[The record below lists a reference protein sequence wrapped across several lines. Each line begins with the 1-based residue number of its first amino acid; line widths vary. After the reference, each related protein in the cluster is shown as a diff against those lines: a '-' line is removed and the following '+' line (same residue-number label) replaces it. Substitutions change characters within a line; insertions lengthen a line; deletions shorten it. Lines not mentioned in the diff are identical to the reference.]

1 MADGWVRVPRL
12 AGRRPRYG
20 GRLGGSVRLPC
31 GQVGLQIRRT
41 RHARAMQAD
50 DRTPFD
56 DVETIE
62 NRTPFD
68 ERVPFTRA
76 EARAAGIS
84 AKALIGG
91 RYQRLFYDLYVTA
104 AVVLT
109 PVVRAKAALKVC
121 PAGSQVSHFTA
132 AELWGAI
139 VPHQPLTHL
148 SSPQP
153 GVRSERRG
161 VQSHRLSAHSH
172 AVRFRGIRVSSPEQT
187 FIDLA
192 CVLPLVDLV
201 VLGDS
206 LVKAKRT
213 TVHRLVE
220 AVNAWRGW
228 GSRPARRAVGYVR
241 KGVDSP
247 METRLRM
254 LMVLAGLPE
263 PVVNHI
269 QFDAMGGW
277 AKRFDLSYPDLLLAS
292 STTVGS
298 TPRATSSGTAIL
310 IAAKSWTSKAGDSS
324 SYGPKGST
332 RNLTEPSN
340 GSPRR

>member
-1 MADGWVRVPRL
+1 
-12 AGRRPRYG
+12 
-20 GRLGGSVRLPC
+20 
-31 GQVGLQIRRT
+31 
-41 RHARAMQAD
+41 MQAD
-50 DRTPFD
+50 DRTPFED
-56 DVETIE
+56 
-62 NRTPFD
+62 RKPFD
-68 ERVPFTRA
+68 DTVPFTRA

-84 AKALIGG
+84 AKQLTGG

-132 AELWGAI
+132 AELWGVI

-161 VQSHRLSAHSH
+161 VQSHRLNAHSQ

-192 CVLPLVDLV
+192 CVLSLVDLV

-206 LVKAKRT
+206 LVKARRT

-220 AVNAWRGW
+220 AVNTWRGW
-228 GSRPARRAVGYVR
+228 GSRPARLAVGYVR

-269 QFDAMGGW
+269 EYDAMGAW
-277 AKRFDLSYPDLLLAS
+277 EKRFDLSYPDLLLVIEYDGRQHADNDTQWDHDIDRREELDIDGWRLIVIRS
-292 STTVGS
+292 KGIYAEPHRTLERIADAMRARGS
-298 TPRATSSGTAIL
+298 RDVPKRFRDEWRTHFPGRAA
-310 IAAKSWTSKAGDSS
+310 
-324 SYGPKGST
+324 
-332 RNLTEPSN
+332 
-340 GSPRR
+340 

>member
-1 MADGWVRVPRL
+1 
-12 AGRRPRYG
+12 
-20 GRLGGSVRLPC
+20 
-31 GQVGLQIRRT
+31 
-41 RHARAMQAD
+41 MQAD
-50 DRTPFD
+50 DRTPFED
-56 DVETIE
+56 
-62 NRTPFD
+62 RTPFD
-68 ERVPFTRA
+68 ETVPFTRA

-84 AKALIGG
+84 AKQLTGG

-161 VQSHRLSAHSH
+161 VHSHRLSAHSQ

-192 CVLPLVDLV
+192 CVLSLVDLV

-220 AVNAWRGW
+220 AVKAWRGW
-228 GSRPARRAVGYVR
+228 GSRPALRAVGYVR

-269 QFDAMGGW
+269 EYDAMGAW
-277 AKRFDLSYPDLLLAS
+277 AKRFDLSYPDLLLVIEYDGRQHADNDKQWDHDIDRREELDVDGWRLIVIRS
-292 STTVGS
+292 KGIYAEPHRTLERIADAMRARGS
-298 TPRATSSGTAIL
+298 RDVPKRFRDEWRAHFPGRSA
-310 IAAKSWTSKAGDSS
+310 
-324 SYGPKGST
+324 
-332 RNLTEPSN
+332 
-340 GSPRR
+340 

>member
-1 MADGWVRVPRL
+1 
-12 AGRRPRYG
+12 
-20 GRLGGSVRLPC
+20 
-31 GQVGLQIRRT
+31 
-41 RHARAMQAD
+41 MQAD
-50 DRTPFD
+50 DRTPLD
-56 DVETIE
+56 DVETME

-68 ERVPFTRA
+68 ERSPFTRA

-91 RYQRLFYDLYVTA
+91 RYQRLFYGLYVTA
-104 AVVLT
+104 AVVIT
-109 PVVRAKAALKVC
+109 PLVRAKAVLKVC

-132 AELWGAI
+132 AELWGAV

-161 VQSHRLSAHSH
+161 VHSHRLSAHAQ

-192 CVLPLVDLV
+192 CSMPLVDLV

-206 LVKAKRT
+206 LVKANRT
-213 TVHRLVE
+213 TVSALVE
-220 AVNAWRGW
+220 AVKTWRGW
-228 GSRPARRAVGYVR
+228 GSRPALRAVGYVR

-247 METRLRM
+247 METRL
-254 LMVLAGLPE
+254 VLAGLPE

-269 QFDAMGGW
+269 QYDAMGGW
-277 AKRFDLSYPDLLLAS
+277 ARRFNLSYPDLLLVIEYDGRQHALERIADAMRAR
-292 STTVGS
+292 GS
-298 TPRATSSGTAIL
+298 R
-310 IAAKSWTSKAGDSS
+310 DV
-324 SYGPKGST
+324 
-332 RNLTEPSN
+332 
-340 GSPRR
+340 PRRFRNEWRTHFPGRAV

>member
-1 MADGWVRVPRL
+1 
-12 AGRRPRYG
+12 
-20 GRLGGSVRLPC
+20 
-31 GQVGLQIRRT
+31 
-41 RHARAMQAD
+41 MQAD
-50 DRTPFD
+50 HRTPFD
-56 DVETIE
+56 DVETIK
-62 NRTPFD
+62 NSRPFD
-68 ERVPFTRA
+68 ESVPFTRA
-76 EARAAGIS
+76 EARVAGIS
-84 AKALIGG
+84 VKALVGG
-91 RYQRLFYDLYVTA
+91 RYQRIFFDLYVATA
-104 AVVLT
+104 VIIT
-109 PVVRAKAALKVC
+109 PLVRAKAALKVC

-132 AELWGAI
+132 AELWGAV

-161 VQSHRLSAHSH
+161 VHSHRLSAHSH
-172 AVRFRGIRVSSPEQT
+172 VVSFRGIRVSSPEQT

-213 TVHRLVE
+213 TVSRLVE
-220 AVNAWRGW
+220 VVQAWRGW
-228 GSRPARRAVGYVR
+228 GSRPALRAVGYVR

-269 QFDAMGGW
+269 QYDAMGGW
-277 AKRFDLSYPDLLLAS
+277 ARRFDLSYPDLLLVIEYDGRQHADNDKQWDHDIDRREGLDVEGWRLVVIRS
-292 STTVGS
+292 KGIYAEPHRTLQRITDAMRDQGS
-298 TPRATSSGTAIL
+298 R
-310 IAAKSWTSKAGDSS
+310 DV
-324 SYGPKGST
+324 
-332 RNLTEPSN
+332 
-340 GSPRR
+340 PRRFRGEWRAHFPGRAV